1 MVVLVAGIALHGRS
15 DEVGRLLG
23 LLDGTGSAG
32 GALLVRGEAGIGK
45 SALLGGLVDTARDRG
60 HRVLTTTGV
69 ESEANLPF
77 AGLHQLLRPVLDLLD
92 RLPGPQRAA
101 IGTAFGL
108 GAGPAPDILV
118 IALAALTLL
127 GEAAAAAPALVAVDD
142 AQWLDTPSAEVVA
155 FVARRV
161 APEPIAVVVTT
172 RDGARTPF
180 DAAGLPELALTG
192 LAEDAAAALLDS
204 RAAGLAPEV
213 RARVLAEAAGNP
225 LALVELPIALE
236 TPDDR
241 ARARRWLPLT
251 DRLEQAFGR
260 RAGALPAAT
269 RTLLLV
275 AALDEGSDEQGG
287 VAGAVRAA
295 TTLLGT
301 DVTADDLAPAV
312 AAGLVRVTDGRLAFR
327 HPLMRSAI
335 RQGTGPT
342 RLQEAHAALADAL
355 VDDPDRHIWHHAA
368 ATPGPDEAVAVG
380 LEAAATRAVH
390 RGAVEAAVE
399 ALERAARLSADPAAR
414 AARLLRAAEY
424 ATELG
429 RRDTVAHLLREVAP
443 LELTVSLRARTTWI
457 EDAFDDGIRDP
468 ADGAVQL
475 ADLAGRVGAQG
486 EVDLALRLLWAAAQR
501 CFWSE
506 LGDGVR
512 SRVAAAADAVPCD
525 PRDPRLLAVL
535 AFAAPIDRGATVLER
550 LAPLPMPDRGAADW
564 APAARLLGNAAM
576 AVGAFDVALAVHT
589 AAAAQ
594 LRAQG
599 RTGLLARALVGQAN
613 SAVHLGDLP
622 TAVPAAAEAARL
634 AAETSQPNLLA
645 LGRAYE
651 AATAALRGR
660 TDEAERLAATAELAA
675 APVAARPVL
684 ATVQLARG
692 LSALG
697 SGRYS
702 DAFDEFRRLFDR
714 ADPAFHLAHRCA
726 AVCFVS
732 ESAAFAGRQDEV
744 RAIVAEMEAEGT
756 RTPSPALHAGLGF
769 ARAVLAP
776 DADGEQRFETL
787 LVDVAGWPFARSR
800 ALLAYGSWLRRQR
813 RPADSRAPLR
823 AARDSFDALGLAP
836 WADRARRELRAS
848 GETGRRR
855 PVDPRG
861 RVDDQLTPQELQIV
875 RLAAAGLTNREIGE
889 RLHLS
894 RRTVSTH
901 LYRIFPKLGVSSR
914 ADLGA
919 VLGPGVDPADR
930 DSSVT

>member
-1 MVVLVAGIALHGRS
+1 VVILAGTTLYGRS
-15 DEVGRLLG
+15 TEARRLRD
-23 LLDGTGSAG
+23 LLDGAGTAG

-45 SALLGGLVDTARDRG
+45 SALLADLVDTARGRG
-60 HRVLTTTGV
+60 GRVFSTTGV
-69 ESEANLPF
+69 ESEAHLPF
-77 AGLHQLLRPVLDLLD
+77 AGLHQLLHPALDLVD
-92 RLPGPQRAA
+92 GLPGPQRAA
-101 IGTAFGL
+101 ISTAFGL
-108 GAGPAPDILV
+108 SAGPPADIFL
-118 IALAALTLL
+118 IALAALALL
-127 GEAAAAAPALVAVDD
+127 GEAATAAPALVAVDD
-142 AQWLDTPSAEVVA
+142 AQWLDLPSAEVLA

-161 APEPIAVVVTT
+161 APEPIAVLVTT

-180 DAAGLPELALTG
+180 DAAGLAELALAG
-192 LAEDAAAALLDS
+192 LDEDASAALLDS
-204 RAAGLAPEV
+204 RAAGLPLAV

-225 LALVELPIALE
+225 LALVELPIALG
-236 TPDDR
+236 TPDER
-241 ARARRWLPLT
+241 ARPLLWLPLT
-251 DRLEQAFGR
+251 DRLEHAFGE
-260 RAGALPAAT
+260 RAVALPAAT
-269 RTLLLV
+269 RAVLLV
-275 AALDEGSDEQGG
+275 AALDEGGG
-287 VAGAVRAA
+287 VPEAVRAA
-295 TTLLGT
+295 AVLLGA
-301 DVTADDLAPAV
+301 DVTAEDLAPAV
-312 AAGLVRVTDGRLAFR
+312 AAGLVRVSDGRLVFR

-335 RQGTGPT
+335 RQGAGPT
-342 RLQEAHAALADAL
+342 RLQRAHAALADAL

-368 ATPGPDEAVAVG
+368 ASSGPDEAVAVG
-380 LEAAATRAVH
+380 LEAAATRALH
-390 RGAVEAAVE
+390 RGGVEAAVA
-399 ALERAARLSADPAAR
+399 ALDRAARLTADPTAR
-414 AARLLRAAEY
+414 AARLLRAAEH

-443 LELTVSLRARTTWI
+443 LELTVSLRARMTWI

-468 ADGAVQL
+468 ADGAAQL
-475 ADLAGRVGAQG
+475 ADLAGRVAAQG

-512 SRVAAAADAVPCD
+512 RRVADAADAVPCD

-535 AFAAPIDRGATVLER
+535 AFAAPIDRGATVVER
-550 LAPLPMPDRGAADW
+550 LAPLPMPDGSAADA

-589 AAAAQ
+589 SAAAQ

-599 RTGLLARALVGQAN
+599 RIGLLARALLGQAN
-613 SAVHLGDLP
+613 SAVHLGDLR
-622 TAVPAAAEAARL
+622 TAVPAAAEAVRL

-651 AATAALRGR
+651 AATAALRGH
-660 TDEAERLAATAELAA
+660 DEEAHRLAATAELAA

-726 AVCFVS
+726 AICFVS

-744 RAIVAEMEAEGT
+744 RAVVAEMEAEGL

-769 ARAVLAP
+769 ARAVLAD
-776 DADGEQRFETL
+776 DAEAEQRFEAL

-800 ALLAYGSWLRRQR
+800 ALLAYGSWLRRRR
-813 RPADSRAPLR
+813 RPADSRPHLR

-848 GETGRRR
+848 GETSRRR
-855 PVDPRG
+855 AVEVDE
-861 RVDDQLTPQELQIV
+861 QLTPQELQIA

-889 RLHLS
+889 RLYLS

-919 VLGPGVDPADR
+919 VIGPSTT

>member
-1 MVVLVAGIALHGRS
+1 MVVILAGITLYGRTT
-15 DEVGRLLG
+15 EARRLLD
-23 LLDGTGSAG
+23 LLDGIATAG

-45 SALLGGLVDTARDRG
+45 STLLSGLADTARARG
-60 HRVLTTTGV
+60 HRVFSTTGV
-69 ESEANLPF
+69 ESEAHLPF
-77 AGLHQLLRPVLDLLD
+77 AGLHQLLHPALDLVE

-101 IGTAFGL
+101 IRTAFGL
-108 GAGPAPDILV
+108 SAGPPPDIFL

-127 GEAAAAAPALVAVDD
+127 GEAATAAPALVVVDD
-142 AQWLDTPSAEVVA
+142 AQWLDLPSGEVLA

-161 APEPIAVVVTT
+161 APEPVAVLVTA
-172 RDGARTPF
+172 RDGTRTPF
-180 DAAGLPELALTG
+180 DAAGLAELPLAG
-192 LAEDAAAALLDS
+192 LDPDAAAALLDS
-204 RAAGLAPEV
+204 RAAELPPSV
-213 RARVLAEAAGNP
+213 RARVLAEAEGNP
-225 LALVELPIALE
+225 LALVELPIALGA
-236 TPDDR
+236 PDEQ
-241 ARARRWLPLT
+241 ARPLLWLPLT
-251 DRLEQAFGR
+251 DRLEHAFGQ
-260 RAGALPAAT
+260 RAVALPAAT

-275 AALDEGSDEQGG
+275 AALDEGGG
-287 VAGAVRAA
+287 VAEAVRAA
-295 TTLLGT
+295 TTLHDADL
-301 DVTADDLAPAV
+301 TADDLAPAI
-312 AAGLVRVTDGRLAFR
+312 AAGLVRVVDGRLVFR

-335 RQGTGPT
+335 RQGASAS
-342 RLQEAHAALADAL
+342 RRQKAHAALAEAL
-355 VDDPDRHIWHHAA
+355 VEDPDRHIWHHAA
-368 ATPGPDEAVAVG
+368 ASSGPDEAVAVG
-380 LEAAATRAVH
+380 LEAAATRALH
-390 RGAVEAAVE
+390 RGGVEAAVA
-399 ALERAARLSADPAAR
+399 ALERAARLTADPAKR
-414 AARLLRAAEY
+414 AARLLLAAEF

-443 LELTVSLRARTTWI
+443 LELTVSLRARMTWI

-475 ADLAGRVGAQG
+475 ADLAERVAVQG
-486 EVDLALRLLWAAAQR
+486 EVDLGLRLLWAAAQR

-512 SRVAAAADAVPCD
+512 RRVAAAADTVPCD

-535 AFAAPIDRGATVLER
+535 AFAAPIDRGATVVER
-550 LAPLPMPDRGAADW
+550 LVPLPMPDGSAVDW

-599 RTGLLARALVGQAN
+599 RVGLLARALGSQAN
-613 SAVHLGDLP
+613 SAVHLGDLA
-622 TAVPAAAEAARL
+622 TAIPAAAEAVRL

-651 AATAALRGR
+651 AATAALRGHH
-660 TDEAERLAATAELAA
+660 DEAERLAAAAELAA
-675 APVAARPVL
+675 IPVAARPVL

-697 SGRYS
+697 TGRYS

-714 ADPAFHLAHRCA
+714 ADPAFHLAHRCS

-744 RAIVAEMEAEGT
+744 RDIVAEMEEEGL
-756 RTPSPALHAGLGF
+756 RTPSPALHAGLKF

-776 DADGEQRFETL
+776 DADAERRFETL
-787 LVDVAGWPFARSR
+787 LTDVAGWPFARSR

-813 RPADSRAPLR
+813 RPADSRPPLR
-823 AARDSFDALGLAP
+823 AARDAFDALGLTP

-848 GETGRRR
+848 GETSRRR
-855 PVDPRG
+855 PADVRDL
-861 RVDDQLTPQELQIV
+861 LTPQELQIA
-875 RLAAAGLTNREIGE
+875 RLAAGGLTNREIGE
-889 RLHLS
+889 RLYLS

-914 ADLGA
+914 VDLGP
-919 VLGPGVDPADR
+919 VIGPAEH
-930 DSSVT
+930 DSTVT